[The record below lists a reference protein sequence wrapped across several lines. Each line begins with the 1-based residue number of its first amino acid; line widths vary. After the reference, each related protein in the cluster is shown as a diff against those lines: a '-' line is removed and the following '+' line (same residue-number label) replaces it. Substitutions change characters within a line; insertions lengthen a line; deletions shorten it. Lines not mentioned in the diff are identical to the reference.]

1 MRYVDAMARAMLQLA
16 LVAGFAGLA
25 GCAAVTGGEQATRE
39 SASARRDVA
48 KAAPATAAATASR
61 PAVAPS
67 AAASAPA
74 AGEPDVPVAPATRR
88 AYDEALRQL
97 RAGRT
102 DEAEKALRAIAQA
115 HPELGGPHA
124 NLGLIHRQ
132 AGKLDE
138 AAADFERAAEA
149 NPQRASYFN
158 QLGITYRQAG
168 QFAKARETYERAI
181 ALDAND
187 AAPVLNLGILHDLY
201 LGDGGRALELYDRYL
216 VMTPAG
222 DAVVTKWV
230 ADLKNRQ
237 GRASVMARKE
247 KP

>member
-1 MRYVDAMARAMLQLA
+1 MRYVDAIPRAALRA
-16 LVAGFAGLA
+16 AVLVAFAGLA
-25 GCAAVTGGEQATRE
+25 GCAVMTDGTQTAHE
-39 SASARRDVA
+39 SAAAGGAAAS
-48 KAAPATAAATASR
+48 AAPVVSKVPEP
-61 PAVAPS
+61 PAIAPS

-74 AGEPDVPVAPATRR
+74 AAEPEVPVAPATRR
-88 AYDEALRQL
+88 AYDDALRQL
-97 RAGRT
+97 RAGHI
-102 DEAEKALRAIAQA
+102 DNAEMALRAIAQA
-115 HPELGGPHA
+115 SPELGGPHA

-138 AAADFERAAEA
+138 AVGDFERAANA
-149 NPQRASYFN
+149 NPHRASYFN

-168 QFAKARETYERAI
+168 QFAKAREAYERAI
-181 ALDAND
+181 EIDPHD

-201 LGDGGRALELYDRYL
+201 LGDGARALELYDRYL

-222 DAVVTKWV
+222 DPAVTKWV

-237 GRASVMARKE
+237 GRPSVMARKE